1 MTSLTFLTGRETIR
15 DQKPSKMDHYPW
27 GQPSGYDHT
36 SLLGILKHHKPDILI
51 GDPWI
56 ESKRIRSFG
65 DLKGPLNIEV
75 GLQFCWGVTHGDWWD
90 ERCADEMIQQRQAAR
105 DPSWRNHWGEW
116 GDGIMPPSWERLVTS
131 FSVSGCSRKCVR
143 TQYVQTR
150 NLSVSRCVCVS
161 LSLWVS
167 LSLPLSLY
175 LYIYIHT
182 YIHTRN

>member
-51 GDPWI
+51 GDSWI
-56 ESKRIRSFG
+56 ESKCIRSFG

-75 GLQFCWGVTHGDWWD
+75 GLQFCLGVTHGDWWD

-150 NLSVSRCVCVS
+150 NLSVSRCVCVCFS
-161 LSLWVS
+161 LSLSLSGCLFLS
-167 LSLPLSLY
+167 LSL
-175 LYIYIHT
+175 YIYVYT
-182 YIHTRN
+182 YT